1 MSEFFS
7 SRSIKAVRKERHCES
22 CGTKIM
28 VGQPARYFATK
39 QEGDMFCWHA
49 HPECRDAEVAW
60 NTHRES
66 DVDDFLWLWQ
76 AKDGSYHDS
85 EEARETS
92 LEWLR
97 EHHPIAAGR
106 ILP

>member
-7 SRSIKAVRKERHCES
+7 SRTIKAVRKERHCES
-22 CGTKIM
+22 CGGKIA
-28 VGQPARYFATK
+28 VGQPAEYFATK

-49 HPECRDAEVAW
+49 HPECRAAEVAF
-60 NTHRES
+60 NDHISS

-76 AKDGSYHDS
+76 AKDVAYHDS
-85 EEARETS
+85 DEAMEAS
-92 LEWLR
+92 LAWLR